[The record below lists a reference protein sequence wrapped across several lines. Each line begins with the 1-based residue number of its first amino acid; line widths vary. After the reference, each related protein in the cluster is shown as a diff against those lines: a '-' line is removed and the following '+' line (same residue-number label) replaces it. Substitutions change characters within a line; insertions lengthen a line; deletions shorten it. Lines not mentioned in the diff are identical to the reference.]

1 MRFDQS
7 QMPDL
12 TATLNNNNTQDDEGD
27 ENNNLYFKKINTD
40 TQRVL
45 MTRYEL

>member
-12 TATLNNNNTQDDEGD
+12 TATLNNINTQDDEGD
-27 ENNNLYFKKINTD
+27 ENNNFYFKKINTD